1 MSIAKKPLPD
11 LLNSPLPNDLYEMEL
26 LGERR
31 FSAAVPV
38 WTSAELKKRILGA
51 IKSYYGNLASI
62 DYTIKRYGDRWEF
75 GDATDSQRFVVD
87 ALKCIDQE
95 VATLS
100 EAIMQGRP
108 RPDSAGLL
116 AAEVALV
123 RLKSSFRSALIL
135 ISQAHAF
142 EAAAIVRLILEQVAW
157 SYAVHGCD
165 DGDEI
170 RRIRPT
176 KSVSHLKRLNPVAG
190 PLYGA
195 LSSRAHIEPETA
207 KAYYTAD
214 SEGTIEIRHQLST
227 ESYLVLGYLLG
238 VLGLFR
244 QVILRALGDYLEV
257 SPEENLGHGRPALKD
272 RLTEILRRLKAT
284 HPPLD
289 FVPLSILDEV
299 PPTEETGSGLLP
311 K

>member
-1 MSIAKKPLPD
+1 MTISRKPPPD
-11 LLNSPLPNDLYEMEL
+11 LFNSPLPNDLYEMEL

-38 WTSAELKKRILGA
+38 STNAELKKRILGA
-51 IKSYYGNLASI
+51 IKSYYGNLTSI

-75 GDATDSQRFVVD
+75 RDATDSQLFVVD
-87 ALKCIDQE
+87 ALKCIDQR
-95 VATLS
+95 VATLT

-157 SYAVHGCD
+157 AYAVHGCD
-165 DGDEI
+165 DEHEI

-176 KSVSHLKRLNPVAG
+176 KSVGDLKRLSPVAG

-195 LSSRAHIEPETA
+195 LSSRAHVEPETA

-214 SEGTIEIRHQLST
+214 SEGTIEVRHQLSE

-238 VLGLFR
+238 VLGLFH
-244 QVILRALGDYLEV
+244 QVILLALGDYLEA
-257 SPEENLGHGRPALKD
+257 SPEENMALGRPALKD
-272 RLTEILRRLKAT
+272 RLTEVLRRLKT
-284 HPPLD
+284 NHSPLD
-289 FVPLSILDEV
+289 FVPLSILN
-299 PPTEETGSGLLP
+299 
-311 K
+311 